1 MGQRLLDRQP
11 RKTRLQSVRMEAY
24 VDART
29 PPAFIWHMAREGMLL
44 LDCCSASAV
53 SFVFLQ
59 EM

>member
-1 MGQRLLDRQP
+1 MNAFSPQ
-11 RKTRLQSVRMEAY
+11 KTRLQSVRMEAY

-29 PPAFIWHMAREGMLL
+29 PPAFIWHMARQGMLL